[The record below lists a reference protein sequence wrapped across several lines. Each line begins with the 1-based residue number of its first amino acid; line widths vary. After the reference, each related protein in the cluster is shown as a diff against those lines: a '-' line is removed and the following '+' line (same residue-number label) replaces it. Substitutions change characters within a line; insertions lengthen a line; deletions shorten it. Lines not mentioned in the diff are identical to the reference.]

1 MQSNSLAH
9 RTTWLR
15 SDLLERFEELFP
27 EVRTLVQQPGMD
39 EQARREFL
47 DAFQPDATETLLGFS
62 VMGGVF
68 GEGVDLA
75 GERLIGT
82 AIVGVG
88 LPQVNPRQEIL
99 RDYFE
104 ESRGSGF
111 AYAYQYPGF
120 NKVLQAA
127 GRVIRTP
134 EDKGVVLLIDSR
146 FGRAEYRQLFPS
158 HWAHCRWL
166 YGPAQLADQL
176 KGFWETV

>member
-1 MQSNSLAH
+1 
-9 RTTWLR
+9 
-15 SDLLERFEELFP
+15 
-27 EVRTLVQQPGMD
+27 MD

-134 EDKGVVLLIDSR
+134 KDKGVVLLIDSR
-146 FGRAEYRQLFPS
+146 FGWAEYRQLFPS